1 LILGQNLKNPMEE
14 KNQDKTATES
24 KRTARFSDMLLQVTT
39 DLAKT
44 KSLDEALETLVK
56 ITTTTIGAE
65 RGTIFLN
72 DSSTGELYSRI
83 AQGNFRREIR
93 ILNSKGVAGW
103 VFTHNEG
110 TIIHDAYK
118 DDRFNKAV
126 DVRTGFRTKSIL
138 CAPLRTVSGEKI
150 GVSQIL
156 NKIDGQ
162 FEEEDLELLL
172 AMTEQAAI
180 AIQGNIIVEQVE
192 AARKQELEFLDVV
205 SQVSSELELTPLLQK
220 IISTISTMLDC
231 ERATLFIND
240 EKTNELY
247 TEVGEG
253 LDEKSVI
260 KFPNHLGIA
269 GTVFTSGESVNI
281 PHAYADLRFNPA
293 FDKQTGFFTRSI
305 LCMPVFNKE
314 GKAIGVSQ
322 VLNKRGGSFN
332 TEDEKRLAA
341 FTSQISMGIENAKLF
356 DDVQSQMNYSQSIL
370 ASMHDAVITF
380 DENFVIKTCN
390 PAGLRILKLTNE
402 SEILEQAASAIFSA
416 SNQWL
421 LDKIES
427 IKEIEEFLD
436 HELVV
441 DGETLSVNVTLT
453 PLMGKASTGLGDAKS
468 SKHKSNATVIGA
480 MLMIEDISSEKRMK
494 STMSRYMDPELA
506 DQLMASGGSNEDIM
520 GGKQSVGTVLFS
532 DVRSFTTITEELG
545 AQGTVKLLNEYFT
558 IMVDCITDEGGMLD
572 KFIGDAMMCIF
583 GTPIPHDD
591 DPDRAVRAAIRMMTD
606 LKVFNDKR
614 MNEGKRPI
622 DHGMG
627 INTDSIVSGN
637 IGSPKRMDYTVI
649 GDGVNLAARIES
661 ACKQYGAHILIS
673 EFTYKAVKATYR
685 TRQVD
690 YVIVKGKTEPVGVYE
705 VLDFHDDES
714 YPDLVDALG
723 LFNDGYR
730 SWNQG
735 KWDQAIKLFQSV
747 KKINENDLAAQ
758 LYIDRCNHMKKNPPR
773 GEWDGVWVM
782 TTK

>member
-1 LILGQNLKNPMEE
+1 ME
-14 KNQDKTATES
+14 DKKQTDSKSDGGSNS
-24 KRTARFSDMLLQVTT
+24 KRTARFSEMLLQVTT

-44 KSLDEALETLVK
+44 KSLDEALEVLVK
-56 ITTTTIGAE
+56 ITTSTIGAE

-72 DSSTGELYSRI
+72 DPATGELYSRI

-93 ILNSKGVAGW
+93 ILNTKGVAGW
-103 VFTHNEG
+103 AFTKNEG
-110 TIIHDAYK
+110 VIIHDAYK
-118 DDRFNKAV
+118 DERFNKAV

-138 CAPLRTVSGEKI
+138 CAPLRTVNGEEI

-156 NKIDGQ
+156 NKIDGEFDQ
-162 FEEEDLELLL
+162 NDLDMLE

-180 AIQGNIIVEQVE
+180 AIQGNIIVEQIE

-220 IISTISTMLDC
+220 IITTISTMLDC

-253 LDEKSVI
+253 LDEKSTI
-260 KFPNHLGIA
+260 RIPNHLGISGA
-269 GTVFTSGESVNI
+269 VFTSGKAVNI
-281 PHAYADLRFNPA
+281 PHAYADLRFNPS

-305 LCMPVFNKE
+305 LCMPVFSKA
-314 GKAIGVSQ
+314 GKTIGVSQ

-332 TEDEKRLAA
+332 AEDEKRLAA

-370 ASMHDAVITF
+370 SSMHDAVLTF
-380 DENFVIKTCN
+380 DEQGVVKTCN
-390 PAGLRILKLTNE
+390 PAGLRILKVPHE
-402 SEILEQAASAIFSA
+402 AAILEQQASSLFGG
-416 SNQWL
+416 SNEWL
-421 LDKIES
+421 LQKLEAVH
-427 IKEIEEFLD
+427 ENEEFLD
-436 HELVV
+436 AELQVE
-441 DGETLSVNVTLT
+441 GETLSVNVTLT
-453 PLMGKASTGLGDAKS
+453 PLLGKSEKRSDVDS
-468 SKHKSNATVIGA
+468 SPKDNIIGA

-506 DQLMASGGSNEDIM
+506 DQLMTADGNDADIM

-545 AQGTVKLLNEYFT
+545 AQGTVKLLNDYFT

-583 GTPIPHDD
+583 GTPVPHDD

-614 MNEGKRPI
+614 STEGKMPI

-673 EFTYKAVKATYR
+673 EFTYNAVKATYR

-714 YPDLVDALG
+714 YPNLVEALG

-730 SWNQG
+730 SWNEG
-735 KWDQAIKLFQSV
+735 KWDQATKLFNSV
-747 KKINENDLAAQ
+747 KKINPDDKAAQ
-758 LYIDRCNHMKKNPPR
+758 LYIDRCAHMKKNPPK
-773 GEWDGVWVM
+773 GNWDGVWVM
-782 TTK
+782 TSK

>member
-1 LILGQNLKNPMEE
+1 MEDKKQAESQNPKNSS
-14 KNQDKTATES
+14 A
-24 KRTARFSDMLLQVTT
+24 KRTSRFSDMLLQVTT

-44 KSLDEALETLVK
+44 KSLDEALEVLVK
-56 ITTTTIGAE
+56 ITTSTIGAE

-72 DSSTGELYSRI
+72 DPATGELYSRI

-93 ILNSKGVAGW
+93 ILNTKGVAGW
-103 VFTHNEG
+103 AFTKNEG
-110 TIIHDAYK
+110 VIIHDAYK
-118 DDRFNKAV
+118 DERFNKAV

-138 CAPLRTVSGEKI
+138 CAPLRTVNGDEI

-156 NKIDGQ
+156 NKIDGEFDQ
-162 FEEEDLELLL
+162 NDLDMLE

-180 AIQGNIIVEQVE
+180 AIQGNIIVEQIE

-220 IISTISTMLDC
+220 IITTISTMLDC

-253 LDEKSVI
+253 LDEKSTI
-260 KFPNHLGIA
+260 RIPNHLGISGA
-269 GTVFTSGESVNI
+269 VFTSGKAVNI
-281 PHAYADLRFNPA
+281 PHAYADLRFNPS

-305 LCMPVFNKE
+305 LCMPVFSKA
-314 GKAIGVSQ
+314 GKTIGVSQ

-332 TEDEKRLAA
+332 AEDEKRLAA

-370 ASMHDAVITF
+370 SSMHDAVLTF
-380 DENFVIKTCN
+380 DEHGVVKTCN
-390 PAGLRILKLTNE
+390 PAGLRILKVPHE
-402 SEILEQAASAIFSA
+402 AAILEQQASVLFGGP
-416 SNQWL
+416 NEWL
-421 LDKIES
+421 LHKLEAVH
-427 IKEIEEFLD
+427 ENEEFLD
-436 HELVV
+436 AEIQIE
-441 DGETLSVNVTLT
+441 GETLSVNITLT
-453 PLMGKASTGLGDAKS
+453 PLMGKNEKRQEVDSAPKD
-468 SKHKSNATVIGA
+468 NIIGA

-506 DQLMASGGSNEDIM
+506 DQLMTADGNDDDIM

-545 AQGTVKLLNEYFT
+545 AQGTVKLLNDYFT

-583 GTPIPHDD
+583 GTPVPHED

-614 MNEGKRPI
+614 STEGKMPI

-673 EFTYKAVKATYR
+673 EFTHKAVKATYR

-714 YPDLVDALG
+714 YPNLVEALG

-730 SWNQG
+730 SWNLG
-735 KWDQAIKLFQSV
+735 KWDQATKLFNSV
-747 KKINENDLAAQ
+747 KKINPNDKAAQ
-758 LYIDRCNHMKKNPPR
+758 LYIDRCNHMKKNPPK
-773 GEWDGVWVM
+773 GTWDGVWVM
-782 TTK
+782 TSK

>member
-1 LILGQNLKNPMEE
+1 MADKKDNQNK
-14 KNQDKTATES
+14 S
-24 KRTARFSDMLLQVTT
+24 KRTSRFSDMLLQVTN

-56 ITTTTIGAE
+56 ITTSTIGAE

-72 DSSTGELYSRI
+72 DASTGELYSRI

-93 ILNSKGVAGW
+93 ILNTKGVAGW
-103 VFTHNEG
+103 VFSKNQG
-110 TIIHDAYK
+110 VIIHDAYK
-118 DDRFNKAV
+118 DERFNKAV

-156 NKIDGQ
+156 NKIDGE
-162 FEEEDLELLL
+162 FEQEDLDLLE

-180 AIQGNIIVEQVE
+180 AIQGNIIVEQIE

-220 IISTISTMLDC
+220 IITTISTMLDC

-253 LDEKSVI
+253 LDEKSTI
-260 KFPNHLGIA
+260 RIPNHLGIS
-269 GTVFTSGESVNI
+269 GTVFTSGKAVNI
-281 PHAYADLRFNPA
+281 PHAYADLRFNPS

-305 LCMPVFNKE
+305 LCMPVFSKA

-322 VLNKRGGSFN
+322 VLNKRGGAFN
-332 TEDEKRLAA
+332 AEDEKRLAA

-370 ASMHDAVITF
+370 SSMHDAVLTL
-380 DENFVIKTCN
+380 DENGVIKTCN
-390 PAGLRILKLTNE
+390 PAGLRILKIPNE
-402 SEILEQAASAIFSA
+402 DAILEQQASVLFGGP
-416 SNQWL
+416 NEWL
-421 LDKIES
+421 LKKLEAVN
-427 IKEIEEFLD
+427 ENEEFLD
-436 HELVV
+436 AELQI
-441 DGETLSVNVTLT
+441 DGETLSVNITLT
-453 PLMGKASTGLGDAKS
+453 PLLGKIKSKDEREGDTEGGGILT
-468 SKHKSNATVIGA
+468 SKPNIIGA

-506 DQLMASGGSNEDIM
+506 DQLMTADGNNEDVM

-545 AQGTVKLLNEYFT
+545 AQGTVKLLNDYFT

-583 GTPIPHDD
+583 GTPVPHDD

-606 LKVFNDKR
+606 LKIFNDKR
-614 MNEGKRPI
+614 AMEGKMPI

-705 VLDFHDDES
+705 VLDFHDEES
-714 YPDLVDALG
+714 YPNLVEALG

-730 SWNQG
+730 TWNQG
-735 KWDQAIKLFQSV
+735 KWDQAIKLFNSV
-747 KKINENDLAAQ
+747 KKINPDDKSAQ
-758 LYIDRCNHMKKNPPR
+758 LYIDRCNHMKKNPPK
-773 GEWDGVWVM
+773 GTWDGVWVM
-782 TTK
+782 TSK

>member
-1 LILGQNLKNPMEE
+1 ME
-14 KNQDKTATES
+14 DKKQTDSKSDGGSNS
-24 KRTARFSDMLLQVTT
+24 KRTARFSEMLLQVTT

-44 KSLDEALETLVK
+44 KSLDEALEVLVK
-56 ITTTTIGAE
+56 ITTSTIGAE

-72 DSSTGELYSRI
+72 DPATGELYSRI

-93 ILNSKGVAGW
+93 ILNTKGVAGW
-103 VFTHNEG
+103 AFTKNEG
-110 TIIHDAYK
+110 VIIHDAYK
-118 DDRFNKAV
+118 DERFNKAV

-138 CAPLRTVSGEKI
+138 CAPLRTVNGEEI

-156 NKIDGQ
+156 NKIDGEFDQ
-162 FEEEDLELLL
+162 DDLDMLE

-180 AIQGNIIVEQVE
+180 AIQGNIIVEQIE

-220 IISTISTMLDC
+220 IITTISTMLDC

-253 LDEKSVI
+253 LDEKSTI
-260 KFPNHLGIA
+260 RIPNHLGISGA
-269 GTVFTSGESVNI
+269 VFTSGKAVNI
-281 PHAYADLRFNPA
+281 PHAYADLRFNPS

-305 LCMPVFNKE
+305 LCMPVFSKA
-314 GKAIGVSQ
+314 GKTIGVSQ

-332 TEDEKRLAA
+332 AEDEKRLAA

-370 ASMHDAVITF
+370 SSMADAVLTF
-380 DENFVIKTCN
+380 DEEGVVKTCN
-390 PAGLRILKLTNE
+390 PAGLRILKIPHE
-402 SEILEQAASAIFSA
+402 AAILEQQASSLFGGP
-416 SNQWL
+416 NEWL
-421 LDKIES
+421 LQKLEAVH
-427 IKEIEEFLD
+427 ENEEFLD
-436 HELVV
+436 AELQVE
-441 DGETLSVNVTLT
+441 GETLSVNITLT
-453 PLMGKASTGLGDAKS
+453 PLLGNIEKRSDVDSTPKD
-468 SKHKSNATVIGA
+468 NIIGA

-506 DQLMASGGSNEDIM
+506 DQLMSAGGNDADIM

-545 AQGTVKLLNEYFT
+545 AQGTVKLLNDYFT

-583 GTPIPHDD
+583 GTPVPHDD

-606 LKVFNDKR
+606 LKIFNEKR
-614 MNEGKRPI
+614 STEGKMPI

-673 EFTYKAVKATYR
+673 QFTYNAVKATYR

-705 VLDFHDDES
+705 VLDFHDEES
-714 YPDLVDALG
+714 YPNLVEALG

-730 SWNQG
+730 SWNEG
-735 KWDQAIKLFQSV
+735 KWDQATKLFNSV
-747 KKINENDLAAQ
+747 KKINPDDKAAQ
-758 LYIDRCNHMKKNPPR
+758 LYIDRCAHMKKNPPK
-773 GEWDGVWVM
+773 GNWDGVWVM
-782 TTK
+782 TSK

>member
-1 LILGQNLKNPMEE
+1 MED
-14 KNQDKTATES
+14 NSKTKETPSHPKS

-56 ITTTTIGAE
+56 ITTSSIGAE

-72 DSSTGELYSRI
+72 DPATGELYSRI
-83 AQGNFRREIR
+83 AQGSFRREIR
-93 ILNSKGVAGW
+93 ILNTKGVAGW
-103 VFTHNEG
+103 VFTQNNG
-110 TIIHDAYK
+110 AIIHDAYK

-138 CAPLRTVSGEKI
+138 CAPLRTVSGDLI

-156 NKIDGQ
+156 NKIDGEFDQ
-162 FEEEDLELLL
+162 DDLDLLE

-180 AIQGNIIVEQVE
+180 AIQGNIIVEQIE

-220 IISTISTMLDC
+220 IITTISTMLDC

-269 GTVFTSGESVNI
+269 GTVFTSAKPVNI
-281 PHAYADLRFNPA
+281 PHAYADLRFNPS

-305 LCMPVFNKE
+305 LCMPVLNKE
-314 GKAIGVSQ
+314 GKTIGVSQ

-332 TEDEKRLAA
+332 SEDEKRLAA

-356 DDVQSQMNYSQSIL
+356 DDVQNQKNYSESIL
-370 ASMHDAVITF
+370 SSMHDAVLTI
-380 DENFVIKTCN
+380 DEHGVIKTCN
-390 PAGLRILKLTNE
+390 TAGLRILNVPIL
-402 SEILEQAASAIFSA
+402 SEILEKPIKEFLDET
-416 SNQWL
+416 NEWL
-421 LDKIES
+421 LQKLETV
-427 IKEIEEFLD
+427 KEQEEFLD
-436 HELVV
+436 AELNINN
-441 DGETLSVNVTLT
+441 EKLSVNISLM
-453 PLMGKASTGLGDAKS
+453 PLLGQKDE
-468 SKHKSNATVIGA
+468 NLGTMI
-480 MLMIEDISSEKRMK
+480 MIEDISSEKRMK

-506 DQLMASGGSNEDIM
+506 DQLMAAGDGDDIM

-545 AQGTVKLLNEYFT
+545 AQGTVKLLNDYFT

-583 GTPIPHDD
+583 GTPVPHED

-614 MNEGKRPI
+614 ASEGKMPI

-673 EFTYKAVKATYR
+673 EYTHKAVKATYR

-690 YVIVKGKTEPVGVYE
+690 YVIVKGKTEPVGDYE
-705 VLDFHDDES
+705 VFDFHDENS
-714 YPDLVDALG
+714 YPNLVDALG
-723 LFNDGYR
+723 IFNDGYR
-730 SWNQG
+730 SWNDG
-735 KWDQAIKLFQSV
+735 KWDQAIKLFKNVQ
-747 KKINENDLAAQ
+747 KINPDDKSAQ
-758 LYIDRCNHMKKNPPR
+758 LYIDRCEHIKKNPPK
-773 GEWDGVWVM
+773 GDWNGVWVM

>member
-1 LILGQNLKNPMEE
+1 MANKQKPKEPLI
-14 KNQDKTATES
+14 
-24 KRTARFSDMLLQVTT
+24 RTSRFSDMLLQVTT

-56 ITTTTIGAE
+56 ITTSTIGAE

-72 DSSTGELYSRI
+72 DPTTGELYSRI

-93 ILNSKGVAGW
+93 IMNSKGVAGW
-103 VFTHNEG
+103 VFSHNEG
-110 TIIHDAYK
+110 AIIPDAYK

-138 CAPLRTVSGEKI
+138 CAPLRTVNGEKI

-156 NKIDGQ
+156 NKVDGE
-162 FEEEDLELLL
+162 FTEEDLEMLQ

-260 KFPNHLGIA
+260 RFPNHLGIA

-281 PHAYADLRFNPA
+281 PHAYADLRFNPS

-370 ASMHDAVITF
+370 SSMHDAVLTF
-380 DENFVIKTCN
+380 DESFIIKTCN
-390 PAGLRILKLTNE
+390 PAGLRILKIPNE
-402 SEILEQAASAIFSA
+402 EAILGQGASDLLSGP
-416 SNQWL
+416 NEWL
-421 LDKIES
+421 MHKLDNIQDT
-427 IKEIEEFLD
+427 EEFLD
-436 HELVV
+436 AELEIN
-441 DGETLSVNVTLT
+441 GETLSVNITLT
-453 PLMGKASTGLGDAKS
+453 PLLGKPAKS
-468 SKHKSNATVIGA
+468 GSAKNLNPSSAESSMEIIGA

-506 DQLMASGGSNEDIM
+506 DQLMASGSSNEDIM

-583 GTPIPHDD
+583 GTPVPHDD

-614 MNEGKRPI
+614 VNEGKKPI

-705 VLDFHDDES
+705 VLDFHDETS
-714 YPDLVDALG
+714 YPNMVEALG
-723 LFNDGYR
+723 NFNDGYR
-730 SWNQG
+730 AWNEG
-735 KWDQAIKLFQSV
+735 KWDQSIKLFNTV
-747 KKINENDLAAQ
+747 KKINPNDKAAQ
-758 LYIDRCNHMKKNPPR
+758 LYLDRCDYMKKHPPK
-773 GEWDGVWVM
+773 GKWDGVWVM
-782 TTK
+782 TSK

>member
-1 LILGQNLKNPMEE
+1 MEDKNTSEQNNPDNP
-14 KNQDKTATES
+14 KS
-24 KRTARFSDMLLQVTT
+24 KRTSRFSDMLLQVTT

-44 KSLDEALETLVK
+44 KSLDEALEVLVK
-56 ITTTTIGAE
+56 ITTSTIGAE

-72 DSSTGELYSRI
+72 DPATGELYSRI

-93 ILNSKGVAGW
+93 ILNTKGVAGW
-103 VFTHNEG
+103 AFTKNEG
-110 TIIHDAYK
+110 VIIHDAYK
-118 DDRFNKAV
+118 DERFNKAV

-138 CAPLRTVSGEKI
+138 CAPLRTVNGEEI

-156 NKIDGQ
+156 NKIDGEFDQ
-162 FEEEDLELLL
+162 DDLDMLE

-180 AIQGNIIVEQVE
+180 AIQGNIIVEQIE

-220 IISTISTMLDC
+220 IITTISTMLDC

-253 LDEKSVI
+253 LDEKSTI
-260 KFPNHLGIA
+260 RIPNHLGIS
-269 GTVFTSGESVNI
+269 GTVFTSGKAVNI
-281 PHAYADLRFNPA
+281 PHAYADLRFNPS

-305 LCMPVFNKE
+305 LCMPVFSKA
-314 GKAIGVSQ
+314 GKTIGVSQ

-332 TEDEKRLAA
+332 AEDEKRLAA

-370 ASMHDAVITF
+370 SSMHDAVLTF
-380 DENFVIKTCN
+380 DEHGTVKTCN
-390 PAGLRILKLTNE
+390 PAGLRIMKIPHE
-402 SEILEQAASAIFSA
+402 SAILEQSA
-416 SNQWL
+416 SSLLGGSNEWL
-421 LDKIES
+421 LQKLEAVQ
-427 IKEIEEFLD
+427 ENEEFLD
-436 HELVV
+436 AELQIE
-441 DGETLSVNVTLT
+441 GETLSVNVTLT
-453 PLMGKASTGLGDAKS
+453 PLLGKSEKRKPENSDGDSGLS
-468 SKHKSNATVIGA
+468 SKPNIIGA

-506 DQLMASGGSNEDIM
+506 DQLMTAGGDDSDIM

-545 AQGTVKLLNEYFT
+545 AQGTVKLLNDYFT

-583 GTPIPHDD
+583 GTPVPHED

-614 MNEGKRPI
+614 STEGKMPI

-714 YPDLVDALG
+714 YPNLVEALG

-730 SWNQG
+730 SWNDG
-735 KWDQAIKLFQSV
+735 KWEQAIKIFNSV
-747 KKINENDLAAQ
+747 KKINPNDKAAQ
-758 LYIDRCNHMKKNPPR
+758 LYLDRCSHMKENPPK
-773 GEWDGVWVM
+773 GDWDGVWVM

>member
-1 LILGQNLKNPMEE
+1 
-14 KNQDKTATES
+14 
-24 KRTARFSDMLLQVTT
+24 MLLQVTT

-44 KSLDEALETLVK
+44 KSLDEALEVLVK
-56 ITTTTIGAE
+56 ITTSTIGAE

-72 DSSTGELYSRI
+72 DPATGELYSRI

-93 ILNSKGVAGW
+93 ILNTKGVAGW
-103 VFTHNEG
+103 AFTKNEG
-110 TIIHDAYK
+110 VIIHDAYK
-118 DDRFNKAV
+118 DERFNKAV

-138 CAPLRTVSGEKI
+138 CAPLRTVNGEEI

-156 NKIDGQ
+156 NKIDGE
-162 FEEEDLELLL
+162 FEQDDLDMLE

-180 AIQGNIIVEQVE
+180 AIQGNIIVEQIE

-220 IISTISTMLDC
+220 IITTISTMLDC

-253 LDEKSVI
+253 LDEKSTI
-260 KFPNHLGIA
+260 RIPNHLGIS
-269 GTVFTSGESVNI
+269 GTVFTSGKAVNI
-281 PHAYADLRFNPA
+281 PHAYADLRFNPS

-305 LCMPVFNKE
+305 LCMPVFSKA
-314 GKAIGVSQ
+314 GKTIGVSQ

-332 TEDEKRLAA
+332 AEDEKRLAA

-370 ASMHDAVITF
+370 SSMHDAVLTF
-380 DENFVIKTCN
+380 DEHGTVKTCN
-390 PAGLRILKLTNE
+390 PAGLRILRIPHE
-402 SEILEQAASAIFSA
+402 SAILEQSA
-416 SNQWL
+416 SSLLGGPNKWL
-421 LDKIES
+421 LHKLEAVQ
-427 IKEIEEFLD
+427 ENEEFLD
-436 HELVV
+436 AELQIE
-441 DGETLSVNVTLT
+441 GETLSVNITLT
-453 PLMGKASTGLGDAKS
+453 PLLGKSEKRKPENEDGDSGLS
-468 SKHKSNATVIGA
+468 SKPNIIGA

-506 DQLMASGGSNEDIM
+506 DQLMTAGGDDSDIM

-545 AQGTVKLLNEYFT
+545 AQGTVKLLNDYFT

-583 GTPIPHDD
+583 GTPVPHED

-614 MNEGKRPI
+614 STEGKMPI

-714 YPDLVDALG
+714 YPNLVEALG

-730 SWNQG
+730 SWNDG
-735 KWDQAIKLFQSV
+735 KWDQATKIFNSV
-747 KKINENDLAAQ
+747 KKINPNDKAAQ
-758 LYIDRCNHMKKNPPR
+758 LYLDRCSHMKKNPPK
-773 GEWDGVWVM
+773 GDWDGVWVM
-782 TTK
+782 TSK

>member
-1 LILGQNLKNPMEE
+1 MEDKNTSEQNNPDNP
-14 KNQDKTATES
+14 KS
-24 KRTARFSDMLLQVTT
+24 KRTSRFSDMLLQVTT

-44 KSLDEALETLVK
+44 KSLDEALEVLVK
-56 ITTTTIGAE
+56 ITTSTIGAE

-72 DSSTGELYSRI
+72 DPATGELYSRI

-93 ILNSKGVAGW
+93 ILNTKGVAGW
-103 VFTHNEG
+103 AFTKNEG
-110 TIIHDAYK
+110 VIIHDAYK
-118 DDRFNKAV
+118 DERFNKAV

-138 CAPLRTVSGEKI
+138 CAPLRTVNGEEI

-156 NKIDGQ
+156 NKIDGEFDQ
-162 FEEEDLELLL
+162 DDLDMLE

-180 AIQGNIIVEQVE
+180 AIQGNIIVEQIE

-220 IISTISTMLDC
+220 IITTISTMLDC

-253 LDEKSVI
+253 LDEKSTI
-260 KFPNHLGIA
+260 RIPNHLGIS
-269 GTVFTSGESVNI
+269 GTVFTSGKAVNI
-281 PHAYADLRFNPA
+281 PHAYADLRFNPS

-305 LCMPVFNKE
+305 LCMPVFSKA
-314 GKAIGVSQ
+314 GKTIGVSQ

-332 TEDEKRLAA
+332 AEDEKRLAA

-370 ASMHDAVITF
+370 SSMHDAVLTF
-380 DENFVIKTCN
+380 DEHGTVKTCN
-390 PAGLRILKLTNE
+390 PAGLRIMKIPHE
-402 SEILEQAASAIFSA
+402 SAILEQSA
-416 SNQWL
+416 SSLLGGPNEWL
-421 LDKIES
+421 LQKLEAVQ
-427 IKEIEEFLD
+427 ENEEFLD
-436 HELVV
+436 AELQIE
-441 DGETLSVNVTLT
+441 GETLSVNVTLT
-453 PLMGKASTGLGDAKS
+453 PLLGKSEKRKPENSDGDSGLS
-468 SKHKSNATVIGA
+468 SKPNIIGA

-506 DQLMASGGSNEDIM
+506 DQLMTAGGDDSDIM

-545 AQGTVKLLNEYFT
+545 AQGTVKLLNDYFT

-583 GTPIPHDD
+583 GTPVPHED

-614 MNEGKRPI
+614 STEGKMPI

-714 YPDLVDALG
+714 YPNLVEALG

-730 SWNQG
+730 SWNDG
-735 KWDQAIKLFQSV
+735 KWDQAIKIFNSV
-747 KKINENDLAAQ
+747 KKINPNDKAAQ
-758 LYIDRCNHMKKNPPR
+758 LYLDRCSHMKKNPPK
-773 GEWDGVWVM
+773 GDWDGVWVM

>member
-1 LILGQNLKNPMEE
+1 MKDDIISME
-14 KNQDKTATES
+14 KLRADRTE
-24 KRTARFSDMLLQVTT
+24 RFGKMLLQVTN

-44 KSLDEALETLVK
+44 KSLDEALETLVN
-56 ITTTTIGAE
+56 ITTSSIGAE

-72 DSSTGELYSRI
+72 DKTTGELYSRV

-93 ILNSKGVAGW
+93 ILNTKGVAGW
-103 VFTHNEG
+103 VFTRNEG
-110 TIIHDAYK
+110 VVIHDAYK
-118 DDRFNKAV
+118 DERFNKAV

-138 CAPLRTVSGEKI
+138 CAPLRTIAGEEI

-156 NKIDGQ
+156 NKIEGE
-162 FEEEDLELLL
+162 FTEDDLDLLE
-172 AMTEQAAI
+172 AMTEQAAV
-180 AIQGNIIVEQVE
+180 AIQGNIIVEQIE

-220 IISTISTMLDC
+220 IISTISAMLDC

-247 TEVGEG
+247 TEVAEG
-253 LDEKSVI
+253 LDEKSVLRL
-260 KFPNHLGIA
+260 PNHLGIA
-269 GTVFTSGESVNI
+269 GTVFTSGKPVNI
-281 PHAYADLRFNPA
+281 PHAYADLRFNPG

-305 LCMPVFNKE
+305 LCMPVLNKA
-314 GKAIGVSQ
+314 GKVIGVSQ
-322 VLNKRGGSFN
+322 VINKRGGSFN
-332 TEDEKRLAA
+332 KEDEKRLAA

-356 DDVQSQMNYSQSIL
+356 DDVQNQKNYSESML
-370 ASMHDAVITF
+370 SSMHDAVITI
-380 DENFVIKTCN
+380 DEEGVIKTCN
-390 PAGLRILKLTNE
+390 LSGLRILKIPILADIVGRTTDDFFRGSNKWLAE
-402 SEILEQAASAIFSA
+402 KLRGVSEK
-416 SNQWL
+416 
-421 LDKIES
+421 D
-427 IKEIEEFLD
+427 EFLD
-436 HELVV
+436 AELQVE
-441 DGETLSVNVTLT
+441 GETLSVNVSVM
-453 PLMGKASTGLGDAKS
+453 PLVTQKDESL
-468 SKHKSNATVIGA
+468 GA
-480 MLMIEDISSEKRMK
+480 MVMVEDISSEKRMK

-506 DQLMASGGSNEDIM
+506 DQLLEAGESDDFL

-583 GTPIPHDD
+583 GTPVPHDD

-614 MNEGKRPI
+614 SSEGKMDI

-673 EFTYKAVKATYR
+673 EFTLKAVKATYR
-685 TRQVD
+685 TRPVD

-705 VLDFHDDES
+705 VLDYHDDQS
-714 YPDLVDALG
+714 YPNLVDSLG
-723 LFNDGYR
+723 VFNDGYR
-730 SWNQG
+730 CWQEG
-735 KWDQAIKLFQSV
+735 KWDQATKLFKEV
-747 KKINENDLAAQ
+747 KKINSGDKAAQ
-758 LYIDRCNHMKKNPPR
+758 LYIDRCAHMKKNPPE
-773 GEWDGVWVM
+773 GEWNGVWVM
-782 TTK
+782 TSK

>member
-1 LILGQNLKNPMEE
+1 MPT
-14 KNQDKTATES
+14 KTNSPEPK

-56 ITTTTIGAE
+56 ITTSTIGAE

-83 AQGNFRREIR
+83 AQGSFRREIR
-93 ILNSKGVAGW
+93 IMNSKGVAGW
-103 VFTHNEG
+103 VFSHNEG
-110 TIIHDAYK
+110 AIIPDAYK

-138 CAPLRTVSGEKI
+138 CAPLRTVNGEKI

-156 NKIDGQ
+156 NKIDGEFTQ
-162 FEEEDLELLL
+162 DDLELLE

-205 SQVSSELELTPLLQK
+205 SQVASELELTPLLQK

-253 LDEKSVI
+253 LDEKSI
-260 KFPNHLGIA
+260 IRFPNHLGIA
-269 GTVFTSGESVNI
+269 GTVFTSAKPVNI
-281 PHAYADLRFNPA
+281 PHAYADLRFNPS

-305 LCMPVFNKE
+305 LCMPVLNKE
-314 GKAIGVSQ
+314 GKTIGVSQ

-332 TEDEKRLAA
+332 QEDEKRLAA

-356 DDVQSQMNYSQSIL
+356 DDVQNQKNYSESIL
-370 ASMHDAVITF
+370 SSMHDAVITI
-380 DENFVIKTCN
+380 DENKMVRTCN
-390 PAGLRILKLTNE
+390 PAGLKVLKLSNLTDVLNTSLIELLGSENSWLTNKLE
-402 SEILEQAASAIFSA
+402 SVDEQ
-416 SNQWL
+416 
-421 LDKIES
+421 
-427 IKEIEEFLD
+427 EEFLD
-436 HELVV
+436 ATLLIQ
-441 DGETLSVNVTLT
+441 GEKLSVNVSTT
-453 PLMGKASTGLGDAKS
+453 PLIGQKNESMG
-468 SKHKSNATVIGA
+468 VMI
-480 MLMIEDISSEKRMK
+480 MIEDISSEKRMK

-506 DQLMASGGSNEDIM
+506 DQLMNAGESDDLM
-520 GGKQSVGTVLFS
+520 GGKQSTASVLFS

-545 AQGTVKLLNEYFT
+545 AQGTVKLLNDYFT

-583 GTPIPHDD
+583 GTPIPHED

-614 MNEGKRPI
+614 AAEGKMPI

-627 INTDSIVSGN
+627 VNTDSIVSGN

-690 YVIVKGKTEPVGVYE
+690 YVIVKGKTEPVGVFE
-705 VLDFHDDES
+705 VLDFHDNDS
-714 YPDLVDALG
+714 YPNMIEALG
-723 LFNDGYR
+723 NFNDGYR
-730 SWNQG
+730 AWNDG
-735 KWDQAIKLFQSV
+735 KWDQAIKLFNSV
-747 KKINENDLAAQ
+747 KKINPEDKAAQ
-758 LYIDRCNHMKKNPPR
+758 LYLDRCDYMKKNPPKK
-773 GEWDGVWVM
+773 EWDGVWVM
-782 TTK
+782 TSK

>member
-1 LILGQNLKNPMEE
+1 MADKKDNQNK
-14 KNQDKTATES
+14 S
-24 KRTARFSDMLLQVTT
+24 KRTTRFSDMLLQVTN

-56 ITTTTIGAE
+56 ITTSTIGAE

-72 DSSTGELYSRI
+72 DASTGELYSRI

-93 ILNSKGVAGW
+93 ILNTKGVAGW
-103 VFTHNEG
+103 VFSQNQG
-110 TIIHDAYK
+110 VIIHDAYK
-118 DDRFNKAV
+118 DERFNKAV

-156 NKIDGQ
+156 NKIDGE
-162 FEEEDLELLL
+162 FEQEDLDLLE

-180 AIQGNIIVEQVE
+180 AIQGNIIVEQIE

-220 IISTISTMLDC
+220 IITTISTMLDC

-253 LDEKSVI
+253 LDEKSTI
-260 KFPNHLGIA
+260 RIPNHLGIS
-269 GTVFTSGESVNI
+269 GTVFTSGKAVNI
-281 PHAYADLRFNPA
+281 PHAYADLRFNPS

-305 LCMPVFNKE
+305 LCMPVFSKA

-322 VLNKRGGSFN
+322 VLNKRGGAFN
-332 TEDEKRLAA
+332 QEDEKRLAA

-370 ASMHDAVITF
+370 SSMHDAVLTL
-380 DENFVIKTCN
+380 DENGVIKTCN
-390 PAGLRILKLTNE
+390 PAGLRILKLPNE
-402 SEILEQAASAIFSA
+402 AAILEQEASVIFGGP
-416 SNQWL
+416 NEWL
-421 LDKIES
+421 LKKLEDVNEN
-427 IKEIEEFLD
+427 EEFLD
-436 HELVV
+436 AELQI
-441 DGETLSVNVTLT
+441 GAETLSVNITLT
-453 PLMGKASTGLGDAKS
+453 PLLGKIKSKDERGGDAEGEGILTTKP
-468 SKHKSNATVIGA
+468 NIIGA

-506 DQLMASGGSNEDIM
+506 DQLMTADGNNEDVM

-545 AQGTVKLLNEYFT
+545 AQGTVKLLNDYFT

-583 GTPIPHDD
+583 GTPVPHDD

-606 LKVFNDKR
+606 LKIFNDKR
-614 MNEGKRPI
+614 AMEGKMPI

-705 VLDFHDDES
+705 VLDFHDEES
-714 YPDLVDALG
+714 YPNLVEALG

-730 SWNQG
+730 TWNQG
-735 KWDQAIKLFQSV
+735 KWDQAIKLFNSV
-747 KKINENDLAAQ
+747 KKINPDDKSAQ
-758 LYIDRCNHMKKNPPR
+758 LYIDRCNHMKKNPPK
-773 GEWDGVWVM
+773 GTWDGVWVM
-782 TTK
+782 TSK

>member
-1 LILGQNLKNPMEE
+1 MENKKEPE
-14 KNQDKTATES
+14 K
-24 KRTARFSDMLLQVTT
+24 KRTSRFSEMLLQVTT

-56 ITTTTIGAE
+56 ITTGTIGAE

-72 DSSTGELYSRI
+72 DPSTGELYSRI

-93 ILNSKGVAGW
+93 ILNNKGVAGW
-103 VFTHNEG
+103 VFSRNEG

-156 NKIDGQ
+156 NKVDGE
-162 FEEEDLELLL
+162 FLEDDLELLQ

-240 EKTNELY
+240 DKTNELY

-260 KFPNHLGIA
+260 RFPNHLGIA
-269 GTVFTSGESVNI
+269 GTVFTSAKSVNI
-281 PHAYADLRFNPA
+281 PHAYADLRFNPS

-314 GKAIGVSQ
+314 GKTIGVSQ

-332 TEDEKRLAA
+332 EEDEKRLAA

-356 DDVQSQMNYSQSIL
+356 DDVQNQKNYSESIL
-370 ASMHDAVITF
+370 SSMHDAVLTI
-380 DENFVIKTCN
+380 DENKLVKTCN
-390 PAGLRILKLTNE
+390 PSGLKILRV
-402 SEILEQAASAIFSA
+402 SSIDDILETSLFDK
-416 SNQWL
+416 
-421 LDKIES
+421 LDKDNNWPTSKLES
-427 IKEIEEFLD
+427 VEEQEEFLD
-436 HELVV
+436 TSLVV
-441 DGETLSVNVTLT
+441 EGEKLSVNISLT
-453 PLMGKASTGLGDAKS
+453 PLLGQKQES
-468 SKHKSNATVIGA
+468 LGSMI
-480 MLMIEDISSEKRMK
+480 MIEDISSEKRMK

-506 DQLMASGGSNEDIM
+506 DQLMNAGESDDVM
-520 GGKQSVGTVLFS
+520 GGKQSVASVLFS

-583 GTPIPHDD
+583 GTPVPHED

-606 LKVFNDKR
+606 LKVLNDKR
-614 MNEGKRPI
+614 AAEGKLPI

-627 INTDSIVSGN
+627 VNTDSVVSGN

-673 EFTYKAVKATYR
+673 EFTHKAVKATYR

-690 YVIVKGKTEPVGVYE
+690 YVIVKGKTEPVGVHE

-714 YPDLVDALG
+714 YPNMVEALG
-723 LFNDGYR
+723 HFNDGYR
-730 SWNQG
+730 AWNNG
-735 KWDQAIKLFQSV
+735 NWDQAIKLFKNV
-747 KKINENDLAAQ
+747 EKINPNDKAAK
-758 LYIDRCNHMKKNPPR
+758 LYLDRCAHLKKNPPK
-773 GEWDGVWVM
+773 GDWDGVWVM
-782 TTK
+782 TSK

>member
-1 LILGQNLKNPMEE
+1 MPT
-14 KNQDKTATES
+14 KTNSPEP
-24 KRTARFSDMLLQVTT
+24 KRRTARFSDMLLQVTT

-56 ITTTTIGAE
+56 ITTSTIGAE

-83 AQGNFRREIR
+83 AQGSFRREIR
-93 ILNSKGVAGW
+93 IMNSKGVAGW
-103 VFTHNEG
+103 VFSHNEG
-110 TIIHDAYK
+110 AIIPDAYK

-138 CAPLRTVSGEKI
+138 CAPLRTVNGEKI

-156 NKIDGQ
+156 NKIDGEFTQ
-162 FEEEDLELLL
+162 DDLELLE

-205 SQVSSELELTPLLQK
+205 SQVASELELTPLLQK

-253 LDEKSVI
+253 LDEKSI
-260 KFPNHLGIA
+260 IRFPNHLGIA
-269 GTVFTSGESVNI
+269 GTVFTSAKPVNI
-281 PHAYADLRFNPA
+281 PHAYADLRFNPS

-305 LCMPVFNKE
+305 LCMPVLNKE
-314 GKAIGVSQ
+314 GKTIGVSQ

-332 TEDEKRLAA
+332 QEDEKRLAA

-356 DDVQSQMNYSQSIL
+356 DDVQNQKNYSESIL
-370 ASMHDAVITF
+370 SSMHDAVITI
-380 DENFVIKTCN
+380 DENKMVRTCN
-390 PAGLRILKLTNE
+390 PAGLKVLKVSSLTDVLNTSLIELLGSENSWLTNKLE
-402 SEILEQAASAIFSA
+402 SVDEQ
-416 SNQWL
+416 
-421 LDKIES
+421 
-427 IKEIEEFLD
+427 EEFLD
-436 HELVV
+436 ATLLIQG
-441 DGETLSVNVTLT
+441 DKLSVNVSTT
-453 PLMGKASTGLGDAKS
+453 PLIGQKNESMG
-468 SKHKSNATVIGA
+468 VMI
-480 MLMIEDISSEKRMK
+480 MIEDISSEKRMK

-506 DQLMASGGSNEDIM
+506 DQLMNAGESDDVM
-520 GGKQSVGTVLFS
+520 GGKQSTASVLFS

-545 AQGTVKLLNEYFT
+545 AQGTVKLLNDYFT

-583 GTPIPHDD
+583 GTPIPHED

-606 LKVFNDKR
+606 LKVFNEKR
-614 MNEGKRPI
+614 AAEGKMPI

-627 INTDSIVSGN
+627 VNTDSIVSGN

-690 YVIVKGKTEPVGVYE
+690 YVIVKGKTEPVGVFE
-705 VLDFHDDES
+705 VLDFHDDDS
-714 YPDLVDALG
+714 YPNMIEALG
-723 LFNDGYR
+723 NFNDGYR
-730 SWNQG
+730 AWNDG
-735 KWDQAIKLFQSV
+735 KWDQAIKLFNSV
-747 KKINENDLAAQ
+747 KKINPEDKAAQ
-758 LYIDRCNHMKKNPPR
+758 LYLDRCDYMKKNPPKK
-773 GEWDGVWVM
+773 EWDGVWVM
-782 TTK
+782 TSK

>member
-1 LILGQNLKNPMEE
+1 MQEKE
-14 KNQDKTATES
+14 KNKEKSSNPKS
-24 KRTARFSDMLLQVTT
+24 KRTERFSDMLLQVTT

-72 DSSTGELYSRI
+72 DPATGELYSRI
-83 AQGNFRREIR
+83 AQGSFRREIR
-93 ILNSKGVAGW
+93 ILNTKGVAGW
-103 VFTHNEG
+103 VFTRNEG
-110 TIIHDAYK
+110 AIIHDAYK

-138 CAPLRTVSGEKI
+138 CAPLRTVSGEEI

-156 NKIDGQ
+156 NKIDGE
-162 FEEEDLELLL
+162 FEQDDLDLLE

-180 AIQGNIIVEQVE
+180 AIQGNIIVEQIE

-220 IISTISTMLDC
+220 IITTISTMLDC

-269 GTVFTSGESVNI
+269 GTVFTTGKPVNI
-281 PHAYADLRFNPA
+281 PHAYADLRFNPS

-305 LCMPVFNKE
+305 LCMPVLNKE
-314 GKAIGVSQ
+314 GKTIGVSQ

-332 TEDEKRLAA
+332 SEDEKRLAA

-356 DDVQSQMNYSQSIL
+356 DDVQNQKNYSESIL
-370 ASMHDAVITF
+370 SSMHDAVLTI
-380 DENFVIKTCN
+380 DENGIVKTCN
-390 PAGLRILKLTNE
+390 TAGLRILKIPMV
-402 SEILEQAASAIFSA
+402 SEILEQPIKDILSDK
-416 SNQWL
+416 NDWL
-421 LDKIES
+421 LNKLE
-427 IKEIEEFLD
+427 KVEEEEEFLD
-436 HELVV
+436 HEIIL
-441 DGETLSVNVTLT
+441 DNEKLSVNISLL
-453 PLMGKASTGLGDAKS
+453 PLLGQK
-468 SKHKSNATVIGA
+468 KENLGI

-506 DQLMASGGSNEDIM
+506 DQLMNAGDSDDIM

-583 GTPIPHDD
+583 GTPVPHDD

-614 MNEGKRPI
+614 STEGKMAI

-705 VLDFHDDES
+705 VLDFHDDSS
-714 YPDLVDALG
+714 YPNLVEALG
-723 LFNDGYR
+723 IFNDGYR
-730 SWNQG
+730 SWNEA
-735 KWDQAIKLFQSV
+735 KWDQAIKLFKDV
-747 KKINENDLAAQ
+747 KKINPNDKAAQ
-758 LYIDRCNHMKKNPPR
+758 LYLDRCDHMKKNPPK

>member
-1 LILGQNLKNPMEE
+1 MENKKAPE
-14 KNQDKTATES
+14 K
-24 KRTARFSDMLLQVTT
+24 KRTSRFSEMLLQVTT

-56 ITTTTIGAE
+56 ITTGTIGAE

-72 DSSTGELYSRI
+72 DPSTGELYSRI

-93 ILNSKGVAGW
+93 ILNNKGVAGW
-103 VFTHNEG
+103 VFSRNEG

-156 NKIDGQ
+156 NKVDGE
-162 FEEEDLELLL
+162 FLEDDLELLQ

-240 EKTNELY
+240 DKTNELY

-260 KFPNHLGIA
+260 RFPNHLGIA
-269 GTVFTSGESVNI
+269 GTVFTSAKSVNI
-281 PHAYADLRFNPA
+281 PHAYADLRFNPS

-314 GKAIGVSQ
+314 GKTIGVSQ

-332 TEDEKRLAA
+332 EEDEKRLAA

-356 DDVQSQMNYSQSIL
+356 DDVQNQKNYSESIL
-370 ASMHDAVITF
+370 SSMHDAVLTI
-380 DENFVIKTCN
+380 DENKLVKTCN
-390 PAGLRILKLTNE
+390 PSGLKILRV
-402 SEILEQAASAIFSA
+402 SSIDDILETSLFDK
-416 SNQWL
+416 
-421 LDKIES
+421 LDKDNNWLTSKLES
-427 IKEIEEFLD
+427 VEEQEEFLD
-436 HELVV
+436 TSLVV
-441 DGETLSVNVTLT
+441 EGEKLSVNISLT
-453 PLMGKASTGLGDAKS
+453 PLLGQKQES
-468 SKHKSNATVIGA
+468 LGSMI
-480 MLMIEDISSEKRMK
+480 MIEDISSEKRMK

-506 DQLMASGGSNEDIM
+506 DQLMNAGESDDVM
-520 GGKQSVGTVLFS
+520 GGKQSVASVLFS

-583 GTPIPHDD
+583 GTPVPHED

-606 LKVFNDKR
+606 LKVLNDKR
-614 MNEGKRPI
+614 AAEGKLPI

-627 INTDSIVSGN
+627 VNTDSVVSGN

-673 EFTYKAVKATYR
+673 EFTHKAVKATYR

-690 YVIVKGKTEPVGVYE
+690 YVIVKGKTEPVGVHE

-714 YPDLVDALG
+714 YPNMVEALG
-723 LFNDGYR
+723 HFNDGYR
-730 SWNQG
+730 AWNNG
-735 KWDQAIKLFQSV
+735 SWDQAIKLFKNV
-747 KKINENDLAAQ
+747 EKINPNDKAAK
-758 LYIDRCNHMKKNPPR
+758 LYLDRCAHLKKNPPK
-773 GEWDGVWVM
+773 GDWDGVWVM
-782 TTK
+782 TSK

>member
-1 LILGQNLKNPMEE
+1 ME
-14 KNQDKTATES
+14 DKKQTDSKSDGGSNS
-24 KRTARFSDMLLQVTT
+24 KRTARFSEMLLQVTT

-44 KSLDEALETLVK
+44 KSLDEALEVLVK
-56 ITTTTIGAE
+56 ITTSTIGAE

-72 DSSTGELYSRI
+72 DPATGELYSRI

-93 ILNSKGVAGW
+93 ILNTKGVAGW
-103 VFTHNEG
+103 AFTKNEG
-110 TIIHDAYK
+110 VIIHDAYK
-118 DDRFNKAV
+118 DERFNKAV

-138 CAPLRTVSGEKI
+138 CAPLRTVNGEEI

-156 NKIDGQ
+156 NKIDGEFDQ
-162 FEEEDLELLL
+162 NDLDMLE

-180 AIQGNIIVEQVE
+180 AIQGNIIVEQIE

-220 IISTISTMLDC
+220 IITTISTMLDC

-253 LDEKSVI
+253 LDEKSTI
-260 KFPNHLGIA
+260 RIPNHLGISGA
-269 GTVFTSGESVNI
+269 VFTSGKAVNI
-281 PHAYADLRFNPA
+281 PHAYADLRFNPS

-305 LCMPVFNKE
+305 LCMPVFSKA
-314 GKAIGVSQ
+314 GKTIGVSQ

-332 TEDEKRLAA
+332 AEDEKRLAA

-370 ASMHDAVITF
+370 SSMHDAVLTF
-380 DENFVIKTCN
+380 DEQGVVKTCN
-390 PAGLRILKLTNE
+390 PAGLRILKVPHE
-402 SEILEQAASAIFSA
+402 SAILEQQASSLFGG
-416 SNQWL
+416 SNEWL
-421 LDKIES
+421 LQKLEAVH
-427 IKEIEEFLD
+427 ENEEFLD
-436 HELVV
+436 AELQVE
-441 DGETLSVNVTLT
+441 GETLSVNVTLT
-453 PLMGKASTGLGDAKS
+453 PLLGKSEKRSDVDS
-468 SKHKSNATVIGA
+468 SPKDNIIGA

-506 DQLMASGGSNEDIM
+506 DQLMTADGNDADIM

-545 AQGTVKLLNEYFT
+545 AQGTVKLLNDYFT

-583 GTPIPHDD
+583 GTPVPHDD

-614 MNEGKRPI
+614 STEGKMPI

-673 EFTYKAVKATYR
+673 EFTYNAVKATYR

-714 YPDLVDALG
+714 YPNLVEALG

-730 SWNQG
+730 SWNEG
-735 KWDQAIKLFQSV
+735 KWDQATKLFNSV
-747 KKINENDLAAQ
+747 KKINPDDKAAQ
-758 LYIDRCNHMKKNPPR
+758 LYIDRCAHMKKNPPK
-773 GEWDGVWVM
+773 GNWDGVWVM
-782 TTK
+782 TSK

>member
-1 LILGQNLKNPMEE
+1 MANKQKPKEPLI
-14 KNQDKTATES
+14 
-24 KRTARFSDMLLQVTT
+24 RTSRFSDMLLQVTT

-56 ITTTTIGAE
+56 ITTSTIGAE

-72 DSSTGELYSRI
+72 DPTTGELYSRI

-93 ILNSKGVAGW
+93 IMNSKGVAGW
-103 VFTHNEG
+103 VFSHNEG
-110 TIIHDAYK
+110 AIIPDAYK

-138 CAPLRTVSGEKI
+138 CAPLRTVNGEKI

-156 NKIDGQ
+156 NKVDGE
-162 FEEEDLELLL
+162 FTEEDLEMLES
-172 AMTEQAAI
+172 MTEQAAI

-260 KFPNHLGIA
+260 RFPNHLGIA

-281 PHAYADLRFNPA
+281 PHAYADLRFNPS

-370 ASMHDAVITF
+370 SSMHDAVLTF
-380 DENFVIKTCN
+380 DESFIIKTCN
-390 PAGLRILKLTNE
+390 PAGLRILKIPNE
-402 SEILEQAASAIFSA
+402 EAILGQGASDLLSGP
-416 SNQWL
+416 NEWL
-421 LDKIES
+421 MHKLDNIQDT
-427 IKEIEEFLD
+427 EEFLD
-436 HELVV
+436 AELEIN
-441 DGETLSVNVTLT
+441 GETLSVNITLT
-453 PLMGKASTGLGDAKS
+453 PLLGKPAKS
-468 SKHKSNATVIGA
+468 GSAKNLNPSSAESSMEIIGA

-506 DQLMASGGSNEDIM
+506 DQLMASGSSNEDIM

-583 GTPIPHDD
+583 GTPVPHDD

-614 MNEGKRPI
+614 VNEGKKPI

-705 VLDFHDDES
+705 VLDFHDETS
-714 YPDLVDALG
+714 YPNMVEALG
-723 LFNDGYR
+723 NFNDGYR
-730 SWNQG
+730 AWNEG
-735 KWDQAIKLFQSV
+735 KWDQSIKLFNTV
-747 KKINENDLAAQ
+747 KKINPNDKAAQ
-758 LYIDRCNHMKKNPPR
+758 LYLDRCDYMKKHPPK
-773 GEWDGVWVM
+773 GKWDGVWVM
-782 TTK
+782 TSK

>member
-1 LILGQNLKNPMEE
+1 MEDKYQKNEE
-14 KNQDKTATES
+14 QSHPKS

-72 DSSTGELYSRI
+72 DPATGELYSRI
-83 AQGNFRREIR
+83 AQGAFRREIR
-93 ILNSKGVAGW
+93 ILNTKGVAGW
-103 VFTHNEG
+103 VFTKNKG
-110 TIIHDAYK
+110 AIIHDAYK

-138 CAPLRTVSGEKI
+138 CAPLRTVSGEEI

-156 NKIDGQ
+156 NKIDGE
-162 FEEEDLELLL
+162 FEQDDLDLLE

-180 AIQGNIIVEQVE
+180 AIQGNIIIEQIE

-220 IISTISTMLDC
+220 IITTISTMLDC

-269 GTVFTSGESVNI
+269 GTVFTSAKPVNI
-281 PHAYADLRFNPA
+281 PHAYADLRFNPS

-305 LCMPVFNKE
+305 LCMPVLNKE
-314 GKAIGVSQ
+314 GKTIGVSQ

-332 TEDEKRLAA
+332 SEDEKRLGA

-356 DDVQSQMNYSQSIL
+356 DDVQNQKNYSESIL
-370 ASMHDAVITF
+370 SSMHDAVLTL
-380 DENFVIKTCN
+380 DENGIIKTCN
-390 PAGLRILKLTNE
+390 SAGLRILKIPIL
-402 SEILEQAASAIFSA
+402 SEILEQPIKEFFDED
-416 SNQWL
+416 NNWL
-421 LDKIES
+421 LQKLELVEEEEDFLDAELKIE
-427 IKEIEEFLD
+427 
-436 HELVV
+436 
-441 DGETLSVNVTLT
+441 GEKLSVNISLM
-453 PLMGKASTGLGDAKS
+453 PLLGQKDE
-468 SKHKSNATVIGA
+468 NLGT

-506 DQLMASGGSNEDIM
+506 DQLMSAGDGDDIM

-545 AQGTVKLLNEYFT
+545 AQGTVKLLNDYFT

-606 LKVFNDKR
+606 LNVFNDKR
-614 MNEGKRPI
+614 ASEGKMPI

-673 EFTYKAVKATYR
+673 EFTHRAVKATYR

-690 YVIVKGKTEPVGVYE
+690 YVIVKGKTEPVGIHE
-705 VLDFHDDES
+705 VLDFHDDKS
-714 YPDLVDALG
+714 YPNLVDALG
-723 LFNDGYR
+723 VFNDGYR
-730 SWNQG
+730 SWNEG
-735 KWDQAIKLFQSV
+735 KWDQAIKLFKNVQ
-747 KKINENDLAAQ
+747 KINPNDKAAQ
-758 LYIDRCNHMKKNPPR
+758 MYLDRCYHMKKNPPKND
-773 GEWDGVWVM
+773 WDGVWIM
-782 TTK
+782 TSK

>member
-1 LILGQNLKNPMEE
+1 MEDKKTSDPKN
-14 KNQDKTATES
+14 TEGPRT
-24 KRTARFSDMLLQVTT
+24 KRTSRFSDMLLQVTT

-44 KSLDEALETLVK
+44 KSLDEALEVLVK
-56 ITTTTIGAE
+56 ITTSTIGAE

-72 DSSTGELYSRI
+72 DPATGELYSRI
-83 AQGNFRREIR
+83 AQGNFTREIR
-93 ILNSKGVAGW
+93 ILNTKGVAGW
-103 VFTHNEG
+103 AFTKNEG
-110 TIIHDAYK
+110 VIIHDAYK
-118 DDRFNKAV
+118 DERFNKAV

-138 CAPLRTVSGEKI
+138 CAPLRTVNGEEI

-156 NKIDGQ
+156 NKIDGE
-162 FEEEDLELLL
+162 FEQDDLDMLE

-180 AIQGNIIVEQVE
+180 AIQGNIIVEQIE

-220 IISTISTMLDC
+220 IITTISTMLDC

-253 LDEKSVI
+253 LDEKSTI
-260 KFPNHLGIA
+260 RIPNHLGIS
-269 GTVFTSGESVNI
+269 GTVFTSGKAVNI
-281 PHAYADLRFNPA
+281 PHAYADLRFNPS

-305 LCMPVFNKE
+305 LCMPVFSKA
-314 GKAIGVSQ
+314 GKTIGVSQ

-332 TEDEKRLAA
+332 AEDEKRLAA

-370 ASMHDAVITF
+370 SSMHDAVLTF
-380 DENFVIKTCN
+380 DEHGVVKTCN
-390 PAGLRILKLTNE
+390 PAGLRILKIPHE
-402 SEILEQAASAIFSA
+402 SDILEQSA
-416 SNQWL
+416 SSLLKGPNKWL
-421 LDKIES
+421 LHKLEAVQ
-427 IKEIEEFLD
+427 ETEEFLD
-436 HELVV
+436 AELQAE
-441 DGETLSVNVTLT
+441 GETLSVNVTLT
-453 PLMGKASTGLGDAKS
+453 PLLGKTESRKSENSDEEVGLS
-468 SKHKSNATVIGA
+468 SKPKIIGA

-506 DQLMASGGSNEDIM
+506 DQLMTTGSDDDIM

-545 AQGTVKLLNEYFT
+545 AQGTVKLLNDYFT

-583 GTPIPHDD
+583 GTPVPHED

-614 MNEGKRPI
+614 STEGKMPI

-690 YVIVKGKTEPVGVYE
+690 YVIVKGKTEPVGIYE
-705 VLDFHDDES
+705 VMDFHDDES
-714 YPDLVDALG
+714 YPNLVEALG

-730 SWNQG
+730 SWNLG
-735 KWDQAIKLFQSV
+735 KWDQATKLFNSV
-747 KKINENDLAAQ
+747 KKLNPNDKGAQ
-758 LYIDRCNHMKKNPPR
+758 LYLDRCTHMKKNPPK
-773 GEWDGVWVM
+773 GTWDGVWVM

>member
-1 LILGQNLKNPMEE
+1 MEDKKTSDPKN
-14 KNQDKTATES
+14 TEGPKS
-24 KRTARFSDMLLQVTT
+24 KRTSRFSDMLLQVTT

-44 KSLDEALETLVK
+44 KSLDEALEVLVK
-56 ITTTTIGAE
+56 ITTSTIGAE

-72 DSSTGELYSRI
+72 DPATGELYSKI
-83 AQGNFRREIR
+83 AQGNFTREIR
-93 ILNSKGVAGW
+93 ILNTKGVAGW
-103 VFTHNEG
+103 AFTKNEG
-110 TIIHDAYK
+110 VIIHDAYK
-118 DDRFNKAV
+118 DERFNKAV

-138 CAPLRTVSGEKI
+138 CAPLRTVNGDEI

-156 NKIDGQ
+156 NKIDGE
-162 FEEEDLELLL
+162 FEQDDLDMLE

-180 AIQGNIIVEQVE
+180 AIQGNIIVEQIE

-220 IISTISTMLDC
+220 IITTISTMLDC

-253 LDEKSVI
+253 LDEKCTI
-260 KFPNHLGIA
+260 RIPNHLGIS
-269 GTVFTSGESVNI
+269 GTVFTSGKAVNI
-281 PHAYADLRFNPA
+281 PHAYADLRFNPS

-305 LCMPVFNKE
+305 LCMPVFSKA
-314 GKAIGVSQ
+314 GKTIGVSQ

-332 TEDEKRLAA
+332 AEDEKRLAA

-370 ASMHDAVITF
+370 SSMHDAVLTF
-380 DENFVIKTCN
+380 DEHGVVKTCN
-390 PAGLRILKLTNE
+390 PAGLRILKIPHE
-402 SEILEQAASAIFSA
+402 DDILEQSA
-416 SNQWL
+416 SSLLKGPNEWL
-421 LDKIES
+421 LHKLEAVQ
-427 IKEIEEFLD
+427 ETEEFLD
-436 HELVV
+436 AELRAE
-441 DGETLSVNVTLT
+441 GETLSVNVTLT
-453 PLMGKASTGLGDAKS
+453 PLLGKTENRKSENSDEELGLS
-468 SKHKSNATVIGA
+468 SKPKIIGA

-506 DQLMASGGSNEDIM
+506 DQLMTTGGDADIM

-545 AQGTVKLLNEYFT
+545 AQGTVKLLNDYFT

-583 GTPIPHDD
+583 GTPVPHED

-614 MNEGKRPI
+614 STEGKMPI

-673 EFTYKAVKATYR
+673 EFTYRAVKATYR

-690 YVIVKGKTEPVGVYE
+690 YVIVKGKTEPVGIYE

-714 YPDLVDALG
+714 YPNLVEALG

-730 SWNQG
+730 SWNLG
-735 KWDQAIKLFQSV
+735 KWDQAAKLFNSV
-747 KKINENDLAAQ
+747 KKLNPNDKGAQ
-758 LYIDRCNHMKKNPPR
+758 LYLDRCTHMKKNPPK
-773 GEWDGVWVM
+773 GTWDGVWVM

>member
-1 LILGQNLKNPMEE
+1 MEDKKQAESPNPKNSS
-14 KNQDKTATES
+14 S
-24 KRTARFSDMLLQVTT
+24 KRTSRFSDMLLQVTT

-44 KSLDEALETLVK
+44 KSLDEALEVLVK
-56 ITTTTIGAE
+56 ITTSTIGAE

-72 DSSTGELYSRI
+72 DPATGELYSRI

-93 ILNSKGVAGW
+93 ILNTKGVAGW
-103 VFTHNEG
+103 AFTKNEG
-110 TIIHDAYK
+110 VIIHDAYK
-118 DDRFNKAV
+118 DERFNKAV

-138 CAPLRTVSGEKI
+138 CAPLRTVNGDEI

-156 NKIDGQ
+156 NKIDGEFDQ
-162 FEEEDLELLL
+162 NDLDMLE

-180 AIQGNIIVEQVE
+180 AIQGNIIVEQIE

-220 IISTISTMLDC
+220 IITTISTMLDC

-253 LDEKSVI
+253 LDEKSTI
-260 KFPNHLGIA
+260 RIPNHLGISGA
-269 GTVFTSGESVNI
+269 VFTSGKAVNI
-281 PHAYADLRFNPA
+281 PHAYADLRFNPS

-305 LCMPVFNKE
+305 LCMPVFSKA
-314 GKAIGVSQ
+314 GKTIGVSQ

-332 TEDEKRLAA
+332 AEDEKRLAA

-370 ASMHDAVITF
+370 SSMHDAVLTF
-380 DENFVIKTCN
+380 DEHGVVKTCN
-390 PAGLRILKLTNE
+390 PAGLRILKVPHE
-402 SEILEQAASAIFSA
+402 AAILEQQASVLFGGP
-416 SNQWL
+416 NEWL
-421 LDKIES
+421 LHKLEAVH
-427 IKEIEEFLD
+427 ENEEFLD
-436 HELVV
+436 AEIQIE
-441 DGETLSVNVTLT
+441 GETLSVNITLT
-453 PLMGKASTGLGDAKS
+453 PLMGKNEKRQEVDSAPKD
-468 SKHKSNATVIGA
+468 NIIGA

-506 DQLMASGGSNEDIM
+506 DQLMTADGNDDDIM

-545 AQGTVKLLNEYFT
+545 AQGTVKLLNDYFT

-583 GTPIPHDD
+583 GTPVPHED

-614 MNEGKRPI
+614 STEGKMPI

-673 EFTYKAVKATYR
+673 EFTHKAVKATYR

-714 YPDLVDALG
+714 YPNLVEALG

-730 SWNQG
+730 SWNLG
-735 KWDQAIKLFQSV
+735 KWDQATKLFNSV
-747 KKINENDLAAQ
+747 KKINPNDKAAQ
-758 LYIDRCNHMKKNPPR
+758 LYIDRCNHMKKNPPK
-773 GEWDGVWVM
+773 GTWDGVWVM
-782 TTK
+782 TSK

>member
-1 LILGQNLKNPMEE
+1 MANKQKPKEPLI
-14 KNQDKTATES
+14 
-24 KRTARFSDMLLQVTT
+24 RTSRFSDMLLQVTT

-56 ITTTTIGAE
+56 ITTSTIGAE

-72 DSSTGELYSRI
+72 DPTTGELYSRI

-93 ILNSKGVAGW
+93 IMNSKGVAGW
-103 VFTHNEG
+103 VFSHNEG
-110 TIIHDAYK
+110 AIIPDAYK

-138 CAPLRTVSGEKI
+138 CAPLRTVNGEKI

-156 NKIDGQ
+156 NKVDGE
-162 FEEEDLELLL
+162 FTEEDLEMLES
-172 AMTEQAAI
+172 MTEQAAI

-260 KFPNHLGIA
+260 RFPNHLGIA

-281 PHAYADLRFNPA
+281 PHAYADLRFNPS

-332 TEDEKRLAA
+332 TEDEKRLGA

-370 ASMHDAVITF
+370 SSMHDAVLTF
-380 DENFVIKTCN
+380 DENFIIKTCN
-390 PAGLRILKLTNE
+390 PAGLRILKIPNE
-402 SEILEQAASAIFSA
+402 EAILGQGASDLLSGP
-416 SNQWL
+416 NEWL
-421 LDKIES
+421 MHKLDNIQDT
-427 IKEIEEFLD
+427 EEFLD
-436 HELVV
+436 AELEIN
-441 DGETLSVNVTLT
+441 GETLSVNITLT
-453 PLMGKASTGLGDAKS
+453 PLLGKPAKS
-468 SKHKSNATVIGA
+468 GTAKNLNPSSAESSMEIIGA
-480 MLMIEDISSEKRMK
+480 MLMVEDISSEKRMK

-506 DQLMASGGSNEDIM
+506 DQLMATGSSNEDIM

-583 GTPIPHDD
+583 GTPVPHDD

-614 MNEGKRPI
+614 VNEGKKPI

-705 VLDFHDDES
+705 VLDFHDETS
-714 YPDLVDALG
+714 YPNMVEALG
-723 LFNDGYR
+723 NFNDGYR
-730 SWNQG
+730 AWNEG
-735 KWDQAIKLFQSV
+735 KWDQSIKLFNTV
-747 KKINENDLAAQ
+747 KKINPNDKAAQ
-758 LYIDRCNHMKKNPPR
+758 LYLDRCDYMKKHPPK
-773 GEWDGVWVM
+773 GKWDGVWVM
-782 TTK
+782 TSK

>member
-1 LILGQNLKNPMEE
+1 MEDKKTSDPKNTDDP
-14 KNQDKTATES
+14 KS
-24 KRTARFSDMLLQVTT
+24 KRTSRFSDMLLQVTT

-44 KSLDEALETLVK
+44 KSLDEALEVLVK
-56 ITTTTIGAE
+56 ITTSTIGAE

-72 DSSTGELYSRI
+72 DPATGELYSRI

-93 ILNSKGVAGW
+93 ILNTKGVAGW
-103 VFTHNEG
+103 AFTKNEG
-110 TIIHDAYK
+110 VIIHDAYK
-118 DDRFNKAV
+118 DERFNKAV

-138 CAPLRTVSGEKI
+138 CAPLRTVNGEEI

-156 NKIDGQ
+156 NKIDGE
-162 FEEEDLELLL
+162 FEQDDLDMLE

-180 AIQGNIIVEQVE
+180 AIQGNIIVEQIE

-220 IISTISTMLDC
+220 IITTISTMLDC

-253 LDEKSVI
+253 LDEKSTI
-260 KFPNHLGIA
+260 RIPNHLGIS
-269 GTVFTSGESVNI
+269 GTVFTSGKAVNI
-281 PHAYADLRFNPA
+281 PHAYADLRFNPS

-305 LCMPVFNKE
+305 LCMPVFSKA
-314 GKAIGVSQ
+314 GKTIGVSQ

-332 TEDEKRLAA
+332 AEDEKRLAA

-370 ASMHDAVITF
+370 SSMHDAVLTF
-380 DENFVIKTCN
+380 DDHGVVKTCN
-390 PAGLRILKLTNE
+390 PAGLRILKVPHE
-402 SEILEQAASAIFSA
+402 AAILEQSA
-416 SNQWL
+416 SSLLKGPNEWL
-421 LDKIES
+421 LHKLEAVQ
-427 IKEIEEFLD
+427 ETEEFLD
-436 HELVV
+436 AELQVE
-441 DGETLSVNVTLT
+441 GETLSVNVTLT
-453 PLMGKASTGLGDAKS
+453 PLLGKTESRKSQDSDGESGLS
-468 SKHKSNATVIGA
+468 SKPKIIGA

-506 DQLMASGGSNEDIM
+506 DQLMTTDSDDDIM

-545 AQGTVKLLNEYFT
+545 AQGTVKLLNDYFT

-583 GTPIPHDD
+583 GTPVPHED

-614 MNEGKRPI
+614 STEGKMPI

-673 EFTYKAVKATYR
+673 EFTYQAVKATYR

-690 YVIVKGKTEPVGVYE
+690 YVIVKGKTEPVGIYE

-714 YPDLVDALG
+714 YPNLVEALG
-723 LFNDGYR
+723 IFNDGYR
-730 SWNQG
+730 SWNLG
-735 KWDQAIKLFQSV
+735 KWDQATKLFNSV
-747 KKINENDLAAQ
+747 KKLNPNDKAAQ
-758 LYIDRCNHMKKNPPR
+758 LYLDRCNHMKKNPPK
-773 GEWDGVWVM
+773 GTWDGVWVM

>member
-1 LILGQNLKNPMEE
+1 MEDKNTSEQNNPDNP
-14 KNQDKTATES
+14 KS
-24 KRTARFSDMLLQVTT
+24 KRTSRFSDMLLQVTT

-44 KSLDEALETLVK
+44 KSLDEALEVLVK
-56 ITTTTIGAE
+56 ITTSTIGAE

-72 DSSTGELYSRI
+72 DPATGELYSRI

-93 ILNSKGVAGW
+93 ILNTKGVAGW
-103 VFTHNEG
+103 AFTKNEG
-110 TIIHDAYK
+110 VIIHDAYK
-118 DDRFNKAV
+118 DERFNKAV

-138 CAPLRTVSGEKI
+138 CAPLRTVNGEEI

-156 NKIDGQ
+156 NKIDGEFDQ
-162 FEEEDLELLL
+162 DDLDMLE

-180 AIQGNIIVEQVE
+180 AIQGNIIVEQIE

-220 IISTISTMLDC
+220 IITTISTMLDC

-253 LDEKSVI
+253 LDEKSTI
-260 KFPNHLGIA
+260 RIPNHLGIS
-269 GTVFTSGESVNI
+269 GTVFTSGKAVNI
-281 PHAYADLRFNPA
+281 PHAYADLRFNPS

-305 LCMPVFNKE
+305 LCMPVFSKA
-314 GKAIGVSQ
+314 GKTIGVSQ

-332 TEDEKRLAA
+332 AEDEKRLAA

-370 ASMHDAVITF
+370 SSMHDAVLTF
-380 DENFVIKTCN
+380 DEHGTVKTCN
-390 PAGLRILKLTNE
+390 PAGLRILKIPHE
-402 SEILEQAASAIFSA
+402 SAILEHSA
-416 SNQWL
+416 SSLLGGPNEWL
-421 LDKIES
+421 LQKLEAVQ
-427 IKEIEEFLD
+427 ENEEFLD
-436 HELVV
+436 AELQIE
-441 DGETLSVNVTLT
+441 GETLSVNVTLT
-453 PLMGKASTGLGDAKS
+453 PLLGKAEKRKPENPDGDSGLS
-468 SKHKSNATVIGA
+468 SKPNIIGA

-506 DQLMASGGSNEDIM
+506 DQLMTAGGDDSDIM

-545 AQGTVKLLNEYFT
+545 AQGTVKLLNDYFT

-583 GTPIPHDD
+583 GTPVPHED

-614 MNEGKRPI
+614 STEGKMPI

-714 YPDLVDALG
+714 YPNLVEALG

-730 SWNQG
+730 SWNDG
-735 KWDQAIKLFQSV
+735 KWDQATKIFNSV
-747 KKINENDLAAQ
+747 KKINPNDKAAQ
-758 LYIDRCNHMKKNPPR
+758 LYLDRCSHMKKNPPK
-773 GEWDGVWVM
+773 GDWDGVWVM
-782 TTK
+782 TSK

>member
-1 LILGQNLKNPMEE
+1 MADKKDIQNK
-14 KNQDKTATES
+14 S
-24 KRTARFSDMLLQVTT
+24 KRTTRFSDMLLQVTN

-56 ITTTTIGAE
+56 ITTSTIGAE

-72 DSSTGELYSRI
+72 DASTGELYSRI

-93 ILNSKGVAGW
+93 ILNTKGVAGW
-103 VFTHNEG
+103 VFSQNQG
-110 TIIHDAYK
+110 VIIHDAYK
-118 DDRFNKAV
+118 DERFNKAV

-156 NKIDGQ
+156 NKIDGE
-162 FEEEDLELLL
+162 FEQEDLDLLE

-180 AIQGNIIVEQVE
+180 AIQGNIIVEQIE

-220 IISTISTMLDC
+220 IITTISTMLDC

-253 LDEKSVI
+253 LDEKSTI
-260 KFPNHLGIA
+260 RIPNHLGIS
-269 GTVFTSGESVNI
+269 GTVFTSGKAVNI
-281 PHAYADLRFNPA
+281 PHAYADLRFNPS

-305 LCMPVFNKE
+305 LCMPVFSKA

-322 VLNKRGGSFN
+322 VLNKRGGAFN
-332 TEDEKRLAA
+332 QEDEKRLAA

-370 ASMHDAVITF
+370 SSMHDAVLTL
-380 DENFVIKTCN
+380 DENGVIKTCN
-390 PAGLRILKLTNE
+390 PAGLRILKIPNE
-402 SEILEQAASAIFSA
+402 AAILEQEASVIFGGP
-416 SNQWL
+416 NEWL
-421 LDKIES
+421 LKKLEDVNEN
-427 IKEIEEFLD
+427 EEFLD
-436 HELVV
+436 AELQIEA
-441 DGETLSVNVTLT
+441 ETLSVNITLT
-453 PLMGKASTGLGDAKS
+453 PLLGKIKSKDERGGDAEGEGILTTKP
-468 SKHKSNATVIGA
+468 NIIGA

-506 DQLMASGGSNEDIM
+506 DQLMTADGNNEDVM

-545 AQGTVKLLNEYFT
+545 AQGTVKLLNDYFT

-583 GTPIPHDD
+583 GTPVPHDD

-606 LKVFNDKR
+606 LKIFNDKR
-614 MNEGKRPI
+614 AMEGKMPI

-705 VLDFHDDES
+705 VLDFHDEES
-714 YPDLVDALG
+714 YPNLVEALG

-730 SWNQG
+730 TWNQG
-735 KWDQAIKLFQSV
+735 KWDQAIKLFNSV
-747 KKINENDLAAQ
+747 KKINPDDKSAQ
-758 LYIDRCNHMKKNPPR
+758 LYIDRCNHMKKNPPK
-773 GEWDGVWVM
+773 GTWDGVWVM
-782 TTK
+782 TSK

>member
-1 LILGQNLKNPMEE
+1 MADKKDNQNK
-14 KNQDKTATES
+14 S
-24 KRTARFSDMLLQVTT
+24 KRTSRFSDMLLQVTN

-56 ITTTTIGAE
+56 ITTSTIGAE

-72 DSSTGELYSRI
+72 DASTGELYSRI

-93 ILNSKGVAGW
+93 ILNTKGVAGW
-103 VFTHNEG
+103 VFSKNQG
-110 TIIHDAYK
+110 VIIHDAYK
-118 DDRFNKAV
+118 DERFNKAV

-156 NKIDGQ
+156 NKIDGE
-162 FEEEDLELLL
+162 FEQEDLDLLE

-180 AIQGNIIVEQVE
+180 AIQGNIIVEQIE

-220 IISTISTMLDC
+220 IITTISTMLDC

-253 LDEKSVI
+253 LDEKSTI
-260 KFPNHLGIA
+260 RIPNHLGIS
-269 GTVFTSGESVNI
+269 GTVFTSGKAVNI
-281 PHAYADLRFNPA
+281 PHAYADLRFNPS

-305 LCMPVFNKE
+305 LCMPVFSKA

-322 VLNKRGGSFN
+322 VLNKRGGAFN
-332 TEDEKRLAA
+332 AEDEKRLAA

-370 ASMHDAVITF
+370 SSMHDAVLTL
-380 DENFVIKTCN
+380 DENGVIKTCN
-390 PAGLRILKLTNE
+390 PAGLRILKIPHE
-402 SEILEQAASAIFSA
+402 AAVLEQQASVLFGG
-416 SNQWL
+416 SNEWL
-421 LDKIES
+421 LKKLEAVN
-427 IKEIEEFLD
+427 ENEEFLD
-436 HELVV
+436 AELQIE
-441 DGETLSVNVTLT
+441 GETLSVNITLT
-453 PLMGKASTGLGDAKS
+453 PLLGKIKSKDEREGDTGGEGILT
-468 SKHKSNATVIGA
+468 SKPNIIGA

-506 DQLMASGGSNEDIM
+506 DQLMTADGNNEDVM

-545 AQGTVKLLNEYFT
+545 AQGTVKLLNDYFT

-583 GTPIPHDD
+583 GTPVPHDD

-606 LKVFNDKR
+606 LKIFNDKR
-614 MNEGKRPI
+614 AMEGKMPI

-705 VLDFHDDES
+705 VLDFHDEES
-714 YPDLVDALG
+714 YPNLVEALG

-730 SWNQG
+730 TWNQG
-735 KWDQAIKLFQSV
+735 KWDQAIKLFNSV
-747 KKINENDLAAQ
+747 KKINPNDKSAQ
-758 LYIDRCNHMKKNPPR
+758 LYIDRCNHMKKNPPK
-773 GEWDGVWVM
+773 GTWDGVWVM
-782 TTK
+782 TSK

>member
-1 LILGQNLKNPMEE
+1 
-14 KNQDKTATES
+14 
-24 KRTARFSDMLLQVTT
+24 MLLQVTT

-44 KSLDEALETLVK
+44 KSLDEALEVLVK
-56 ITTTTIGAE
+56 ITTSTIGAE

-72 DSSTGELYSRI
+72 DPATGELYSRI

-93 ILNSKGVAGW
+93 ILNTKGVAGW
-103 VFTHNEG
+103 AFTKNEG
-110 TIIHDAYK
+110 VIIHDAYK
-118 DDRFNKAV
+118 DERFNKAV

-138 CAPLRTVSGEKI
+138 CAPLRTVNGEEI

-156 NKIDGQ
+156 NKIDGEFDQ
-162 FEEEDLELLL
+162 DDLDMLE

-180 AIQGNIIVEQVE
+180 AIQGNIIVEQIE

-220 IISTISTMLDC
+220 IITTISTMLDC

-253 LDEKSVI
+253 LDEKSTI
-260 KFPNHLGIA
+260 RIPNHLGIS
-269 GTVFTSGESVNI
+269 GTVFTSGKAVNI
-281 PHAYADLRFNPA
+281 PHAYADLRFNPS

-305 LCMPVFNKE
+305 LCMPVFSKA
-314 GKAIGVSQ
+314 GKTIGVSQ

-332 TEDEKRLAA
+332 AEDEKRLAA

-370 ASMHDAVITF
+370 SSMHDAVLTF
-380 DENFVIKTCN
+380 DEHGTVKTCN
-390 PAGLRILKLTNE
+390 PAGLRILKIPHE
-402 SEILEQAASAIFSA
+402 SAILEQSA
-416 SNQWL
+416 SSLLGGPNEWL
-421 LDKIES
+421 LHKLEAVQ
-427 IKEIEEFLD
+427 ENEEFLD
-436 HELVV
+436 AELQIE
-441 DGETLSVNVTLT
+441 GETLSVNVTLT
-453 PLMGKASTGLGDAKS
+453 PLLGKSEKRKPENPDGDSGLS
-468 SKHKSNATVIGA
+468 SKPNIIGA

-506 DQLMASGGSNEDIM
+506 DQLMTAGGDDSDIM

-545 AQGTVKLLNEYFT
+545 AQGTVKLLNDYFT

-583 GTPIPHDD
+583 GTPVPHED

-614 MNEGKRPI
+614 STEGKMPI

-714 YPDLVDALG
+714 YPNLVEALG

-730 SWNQG
+730 SWNDG
-735 KWDQAIKLFQSV
+735 KWDQATKIFNSV
-747 KKINENDLAAQ
+747 KKINPNDKAAQ
-758 LYIDRCNHMKKNPPR
+758 LYLDRCSHMKKNPPK
-773 GEWDGVWVM
+773 GDWDGVWVM
-782 TTK
+782 KSK

>member
-1 LILGQNLKNPMEE
+1 MVE
-14 KNQDKTATES
+14 KKDNKS
-24 KRTARFSDMLLQVTT
+24 KRTSRFSEMLLQVTN
-39 DLAKT
+39 DLART
-44 KSLDEALETLVK
+44 KSLDEALEVLVK

-93 ILNSKGVAGW
+93 ILNTKGVAGW
-103 VFTHNEG
+103 VFTQNEG
-110 TIIHDAYK
+110 VIIHDAYK
-118 DDRFNKAV
+118 DERFNKAV

-138 CAPLRTVSGEKI
+138 CAPLRTVSGEEI

-162 FEEEDLELLL
+162 FEQEDLDLLE

-180 AIQGNIIVEQVE
+180 AIQGNIIVEQIE

-220 IISTISTMLDC
+220 IITTISTMLDC

-260 KFPNHLGIA
+260 RFPNHLGIA
-269 GTVFTSGESVNI
+269 GTVFTSGKPVNI
-281 PHAYADLRFNPA
+281 PHAYADLRFNPS

-314 GKAIGVSQ
+314 GKTIGVSQ

-332 TEDEKRLAA
+332 AEDEKRLAA

-356 DDVQSQMNYSQSIL
+356 DDVQNQKNYSESIL
-370 ASMHDAVITF
+370 SSMHDAVLTL
-380 DENFVIKTCN
+380 DETGVIKTCN
-390 PAGLRILKLTNE
+390 SAGLRILQSPLL
-402 SEILEQAASAIFSA
+402 SEVLGKKISDIFTDENS
-416 SNQWL
+416 WL
-421 LDKIES
+421 LQKLDSVQEQEDFLDTEIKIE
-427 IKEIEEFLD
+427 
-436 HELVV
+436 
-441 DGETLSVNVTLT
+441 GETLSVNISLM
-453 PLMGKASTGLGDAKS
+453 PLVGQKKENLG
-468 SKHKSNATVIGA
+468 V

-506 DQLMASGGSNEDIM
+506 DQLMMAGDGNDIM

-583 GTPIPHDD
+583 GTPVPHDD

-606 LKVFNDKR
+606 LNLFNDKR
-614 MNEGKRPI
+614 ATEGKMPI

-673 EFTYKAVKATYR
+673 EFTQKAVKATYR

-690 YVIVKGKTEPVGVYE
+690 YMIVKGKTVPVGVYE
-705 VLDFHDDES
+705 VLDFHTEQS
-714 YPDLVDALG
+714 YPNLADALG
-723 LFNDGYR
+723 VFNEGYR
-730 SWNQG
+730 SWTNG
-735 KWDQAIKLFQSV
+735 KWDQAIKSFKNVQ
-747 KKINENDLAAQ
+747 KINPNDKAAQ
-758 LYIDRCNHMKKNPPR
+758 LYLDRCDYMKKNPPK
-773 GEWDGVWVM
+773 GEWSGVWVM
-782 TTK
+782 KTK

>member
-1 LILGQNLKNPMEE
+1 ME
-14 KNQDKTATES
+14 DKKQTDSKSDGGSNS
-24 KRTARFSDMLLQVTT
+24 KRTARFSEMLLQVTT

-44 KSLDEALETLVK
+44 KSLDEALEVLVK
-56 ITTTTIGAE
+56 ITTSTIGAE

-72 DSSTGELYSRI
+72 DPATGELYSRI

-93 ILNSKGVAGW
+93 ILNTKGVAGW
-103 VFTHNEG
+103 AFTKNEG
-110 TIIHDAYK
+110 VIIHDAYK
-118 DDRFNKAV
+118 DERFNKAV

-138 CAPLRTVSGEKI
+138 CAPLRTVNGEEI

-156 NKIDGQ
+156 NKIDGEFDQ
-162 FEEEDLELLL
+162 NDLDMLE

-180 AIQGNIIVEQVE
+180 AIQGNIIVEQIE

-220 IISTISTMLDC
+220 IITTISTMLDC

-253 LDEKSVI
+253 LDEKSTI
-260 KFPNHLGIA
+260 RIPNHLGISGA
-269 GTVFTSGESVNI
+269 VFTSGKAVNI
-281 PHAYADLRFNPA
+281 PHAYADLRFNPS

-305 LCMPVFNKE
+305 LCMPVFSKA
-314 GKAIGVSQ
+314 GKTIGVSQ

-332 TEDEKRLAA
+332 AEDEKRLAA

-370 ASMHDAVITF
+370 SSMHDAVLTF
-380 DENFVIKTCN
+380 DEQGVVKTCN
-390 PAGLRILKLTNE
+390 PAGLRILKVPHE
-402 SEILEQAASAIFSA
+402 AAILEQQASSLFGG
-416 SNQWL
+416 SNEWL
-421 LDKIES
+421 LQKLEAVH
-427 IKEIEEFLD
+427 ENEEFLD
-436 HELVV
+436 AELQVE
-441 DGETLSVNVTLT
+441 GETLSVNVTLT
-453 PLMGKASTGLGDAKS
+453 PLLGKSEKRSDVDS
-468 SKHKSNATVIGA
+468 SPKDNIIGA

-506 DQLMASGGSNEDIM
+506 DQLMTADGNDADIM

-545 AQGTVKLLNEYFT
+545 AQGTVKLLNDYFT

-583 GTPIPHDD
+583 GTPVPHDD

-614 MNEGKRPI
+614 STEGKMPI

-673 EFTYKAVKATYR
+673 EFTYNAVKATYR

-705 VLDFHDDES
+705 VLDFHDEES
-714 YPDLVDALG
+714 YPNLVEALG

-730 SWNQG
+730 SWNEG
-735 KWDQAIKLFQSV
+735 KWDQATKLFNSV
-747 KKINENDLAAQ
+747 KKINPDDKAAQ
-758 LYIDRCNHMKKNPPR
+758 LYIDRCAHMKKNPPK
-773 GEWDGVWVM
+773 GNWDGVWVM
-782 TTK
+782 TSK